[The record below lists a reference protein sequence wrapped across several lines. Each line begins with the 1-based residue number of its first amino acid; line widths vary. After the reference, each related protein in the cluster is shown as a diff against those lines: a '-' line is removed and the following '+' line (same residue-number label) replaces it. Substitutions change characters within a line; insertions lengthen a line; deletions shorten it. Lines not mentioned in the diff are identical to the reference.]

1 MYILFY
7 SMINLKS
14 KFLASL
20 GAFVNDGT
28 SLDGDLPLKK
38 WIIWPP
44 QCYIILAIFIIRGQ
58 IFQFSISEPSR
69 TLWCISFFIHAA
81 ELELS
86 ARLKIQLSS
95 ADPMCKSCKK
105 RMKNGTFHL
114 QTIYQCKQTPKYSKW
129 FSTN

>member
-7 SMINLKS
+7 SMRNLKS

-20 GAFVNDGT
+20 GAWWNL
-28 SLDGDLPLKK
+28 SWRRSAIKK
-38 WIIWPP
+38 MN
-44 QCYIILAIFIIRGQ
+44 YLAPSMLYYFSHLYYSRTNI
-58 IFQFSISEPSR
+58 SISEPSR

-81 ELELS
+81 ELEVS